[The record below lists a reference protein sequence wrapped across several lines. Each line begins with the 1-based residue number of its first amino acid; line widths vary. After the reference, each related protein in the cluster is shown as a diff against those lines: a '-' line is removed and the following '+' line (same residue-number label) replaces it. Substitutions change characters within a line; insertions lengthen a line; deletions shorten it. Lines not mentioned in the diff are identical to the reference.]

1 MRQAT
6 FARRAARLGL
16 AHPHGGAP
24 ERAVFAHECLA
35 SGSAGLLASLQRF
48 GFGRFVAASGAR
60 AFGAKAGPST
70 AVSKEDITK
79 LRNIGISAH
88 IDSGKTTLTERILF
102 YTGKIDE
109 IHEVKGKDGVGAT
122 MDSMELER
130 EKGITIQSAATFC
143 EWGDHRINIIDTP
156 GHVDFTIEVERAL
169 RVLDGAVLVLCGV
182 SGVQSQ
188 SITVDRQMKR
198 YKVPRLAFINKL
210 DRQGANPTRIV
221 KDLRTKLKLNAA
233 AVQVAI
239 GLEDAFRGVVDVI
252 DRKAYAFEGPKGETV
267 TEIPVPE
274 EYKAATESTRAEMIE
289 RLAEVDEEIGDC
301 FLNEKEPTPA
311 QLHAAV
317 RRQVI
322 ALQFVPVFLGSAYKN
337 KGVQKLLDAVCKY
350 LPNPSEK
357 TAVAMDRDNGEAEVT
372 LTTDAKAPL
381 VALAFKL
388 EESRFG
394 QLTYMRLYQGT
405 MRKGDFFVNVDKKE
419 RVKIPRLVRMH
430 ANNMEDIEA
439 AGAGEILATFGVEC
453 ATGHTFTDGKVNYGM
468 SSMYVPE
475 PVISYAIKPTDKN
488 KLTNFSKA
496 LNRFTKEDPTFR
508 THVDPESQ
516 ETIISGMGELHLEIY
531 VERMKREY
539 GVEVKVGEPRVNYR
553 ETITSKATF
562 NYLHKK
568 QSGGSGQFARVIGHM
583 EPLEDSSAGSFEFV
597 NGVVGNNIPPEF
609 IPAVEKGFRE
619 AVEKGPQIG
628 HPVQG
633 IRVTLTDGQTHVVDS
648 SEMAFRLAANGAFRD
663 AFTAAKP
670 NILEP
675 MMKVEVSVPH
685 EFQGVGI
692 ALLNKRKGQMTGSE
706 AHDMVVVIEADVPLS
721 QMFGFS
727 TDLRS
732 ATQGK
737 GEFSMEYKSHE
748 YVPGDVRRELVKK
761 YEQERLADMK
771 K

>member
-1 MRQAT
+1 M
-6 FARRAARLGL
+6 
-16 AHPHGGAP
+16 
-24 ERAVFAHECLA
+24 
-35 SGSAGLLASLQRF
+35 
-48 GFGRFVAASGAR
+48 
-60 AFGAKAGPST
+60 
-70 AVSKEDITK
+70 I
-79 LRNIGISAH
+79 RNIGISAH

-102 YTGKIDE
+102 YTGKIDQ

-130 EKGITIQSAATFC
+130 EKGITIQSAATFAT
-143 EWGDHRINIIDTP
+143 WGEHQINIIDTP

-210 DRQGANPTRIV
+210 DRQGSNPTRII

-233 AVQVAI
+233 AMQVPI
-239 GLEDAFRGVVDVI
+239 GLEDAHKGVVCALTGT
-252 DRKAYAFEGPKGETV
+252 AYIFEGPKGETV
-267 TEIPVPE
+267 TETTCPPE
-274 EYKAATESTRAEMIE
+274 LTEQVKAARAELIE
-289 RLAEVDEEIGDC
+289 RLAEIDEVVGNA
-301 FLNEKEPTPA
+301 FLEEREPTIEE
-311 QLHAAV
+311 LKAAI

-322 ALQFVPVFLGSAYKN
+322 NLQFVPVFLGSAYKN
-337 KGVQKLLDAVCKY
+337 KGVQLLLDGVCDY

-357 TAVAMDRDNGEAEVT
+357 KAVAMDRDNGEVEVQ
-372 LTTDAKAPL
+372 LTPDPKAPL

-394 QLTYMRLYQGT
+394 QLTYMRVYQGT
-405 MRKGDFFVNVDKKE
+405 IRKGDFFYNVDKKE
-419 RVKIPRLVRMH
+419 KVKIPRLVRMH
-430 ANNMEDIEA
+430 ANNMEDIDA

-453 ATGHTFTDGKVNYGM
+453 STGHTFTDGKVNYGM
-468 SSMYVPE
+468 SSMFVPE

-516 ETIISGMGELHLEIY
+516 ETIISGMGELHLDIY

-539 GVEVKVGEPRVNYR
+539 GVEVSVGEPRVNFR
-553 ETITSKATF
+553 ETVSAKAPF

-568 QSGGSGQFARVIGHM
+568 QSGGSGQFGRVIGYM
-583 EPLEDSSAGSFEFV
+583 EPLEEGSTETFEFV
-597 NGVVGNNIPPEF
+597 NGLVGNNIPPEF
-609 IPAVEKGFRE
+609 LPAVEKGFRE
-619 AVEKGPQIG
+619 AVDKGPQIG
-628 HPVQG
+628 HPVTG
-633 IRVTLTDGQTHVVDS
+633 VRVVLTDGQTHVVDS
-648 SEMAFRLAANGAFRD
+648 SEMAFRLAAQGAFRE
-663 AFTAAKP
+663 AFAAAKP
-670 NILEP
+670 AILEP
-675 MMKVEVSVPH
+675 VMNVEVSVPH

-692 ALLNKRKGQMTGSE
+692 ALLNKRKGQLTGSE
-706 AHDMVVVIEADVPLS
+706 AQDMAVVVEAEVPLS

-732 ATQGK
+732 GTQGK
-737 GEFSMEYKSHE
+737 GEFSMEYKMHAP
-748 YVPGDVRRELVKK
+748 VQGDVRRDLIKK
-761 YEQERLADMK
+761 YETERAAEHK